1 MSSPLVI
8 AIDGFSSCGKSTL
21 AKDIAEEL
29 DILYIDSGAMY
40 RAVTLYFL
48 DKDIDYQE
56 EEQVKTHLPRIK
68 IHFRKLNGNYHT
80 FLNDKDVELK
90 IRTSQVSDHVSE
102 VAALS
107 PVRRKLV
114 ELQRKMAAG
123 TSLVMDGRDIGTV
136 VFPKATVKLFL
147 TADLHVRSYRRL
159 QELRQRGLKVKKKEV
174 LENLKKR
181 DKIDSTRSDSPLRKA
196 DDAVLI
202 DNSHLNR
209 KEQLQL
215 ALDIIRHVKK

>member
-40 RAVTLYFL
+40 RAVALYFL
-48 DKDIDYQE
+48 DKDIDYQN
-56 EEQVKTHLPRIK
+56 EEQVKVHLPRIK

-80 FLNDKDVELK
+80 FLNDKDVESK
-90 IRTSQVSDHVSE
+90 IRTSRVSDHVSE

-147 TADLHVRSYRRL
+147 TADLHVRAYRRL

-181 DKIDSTRSDSPLRKA
+181 DMIDSTRSDSPLRKA

>member
-40 RAVTLYFL
+40 RAVALYFL
-48 DKDIDYQE
+48 DKDIDYQNE
-56 EEQVKTHLPRIK
+56 DQVKAHLPRIK

-80 FLNDKDVELK
+80 FLNDKDVESK
-90 IRTSQVSDHVSE
+90 IRTSRVSDHVSE

-147 TADLHVRSYRRL
+147 TADLHVRAYRRL

-181 DKIDSTRSDSPLRKA
+181 DMIDSTRSDSPLRKA